1 MKAREV
7 VGFVMMITS
16 AASIE
21 SEGPA
26 MIIAALIGLAGAA
39 ILYASAKKEADRNPM

>member
-1 MKAREV
+1 MKGREI
-7 VGFVMMITS
+7 VGALMMITS

-39 ILYASAKKEADRNPM
+39 ILYASTKMEADRNPM